1 MCHQTVSLIARHLEA
16 EGIVTM
22 CMASALDIVRAGRPP
37 RITFVDYPLGHTV
50 GKPFDRE
57 GQVDIVRRGLA
68 GFESI
73 TQAEQVEMLGHR
85 WADTEDW
92 KAEEWRK
99 GGAGG
104 KDERKPRDGTPQY
117 QSEQDRILAEGR

>member
-1 MCHQTVSLIARHLEA
+1 MCHQTVSLIARHLEDR
-16 EGIVTM
+16 GIPTM
-22 CMASALDIVRAGRPP
+22 CMASALDIIKAGRPP

-50 GKPFDRE
+50 GKPFDRA
-57 GQVDIVRRGLA
+57 GQLDIVRRGIAGLA
-68 GFESI
+68 AM
-73 TQAEQVEMLGHR
+73 THAEQVETLAYS
-85 WADTEDW
+85 WDKTDEW

-117 QSEQDRILAEGR
+117 QTEQDRILAHGG

>member
-1 MCHQTVSLIARHLEA
+1 
-16 EGIVTM
+16 M
-22 CMASALDIVRAGRPP
+22 CMASALDIIKAGRPP

-50 GKPFDRE
+50 GKPFDRA
-57 GQVDIVRRGLA
+57 GQLDIVRRGIAGLA
-68 GFESI
+68 AM
-73 TQAEQVEMLGHR
+73 THAEQVETLAYS
-85 WADTEDW
+85 WDKTDEW

-117 QSEQDRILAEGR
+117 QTEQDRILAHGG

>member
-16 EGIVTM
+16 NGIPTL
-22 CMASALDIVRAGRPP
+22 CMASALDIVQAGRPP
-37 RITFVDYPLGHTV
+37 RISFVDFPLGHTV
-50 GKPFDRE
+50 GKPFDRA
-57 GQVDIVRRGLA
+57 GQLDIVRRGLL
-68 GFESI
+68 GLE
-73 TQAEQVEMLGHR
+73 TLTHAEQADLQPVR

-104 KDERKPRDGTPQY
+104 KDERKPRDGTAQY
-117 QSEQDRILAEGR
+117 QTAQDRILAEGH